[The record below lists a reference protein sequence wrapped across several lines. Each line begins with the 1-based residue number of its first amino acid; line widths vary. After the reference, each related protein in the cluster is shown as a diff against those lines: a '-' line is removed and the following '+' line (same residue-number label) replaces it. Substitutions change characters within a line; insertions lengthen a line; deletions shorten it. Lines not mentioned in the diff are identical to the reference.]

1 MTVFRMKLSVSDAV
15 AGSPDGRLVHVEIEA
30 PDWETAQARLAQS
43 TLRVNED
50 GTTSID
56 PSATGGDVYR
66 QWRIE
71 HAVESKSGVTTEQA
85 ARQIAELREKVQSG
99 PDHGVTR
106 EQAAAVMDGMTADQI
121 KDVAARTGHPISY
134 LQRNKKEMV
143 ESVVG
148 MQVGSALTDRAIR
161 GYPEQGKAPG
171 WVSPEAQ
178 ERAARMHAAGQ
189 DVGGTVGSGKNPVQ
203 DGVAAARWTDPTNGA
218 VHTGKVV
225 ARTADTADIEW
236 DSGRLEEGVKL
247 TDPGVT
253 WLRPGEDGAPAEAP
267 PVTGRN
273 AASGWERDG
282 EPLPA
287 DEART
292 LDNATHV
299 TRWNADASRM
309 EYGVISDRTDRHAT
323 VEWST
328 GDREEVQI
336 GDDSM
341 TFLTDQ
347 DRRRE
352 TEMRIRDAY
361 AERDGSAPYEG
372 GPGVPVRDLRAAMP
386 DVSDEEFDAALERVA
401 RHPDVY
407 TDPIRTGLPLTPP
420 DGEEEHPA
428 EVVKTSYGTA
438 VRTVRM
444 DDRGRSQVSHL
455 MEGVDRDAADSY
467 LSTLNNRER
476 DRLAED
482 LGLEQYADETPEHL
496 HERMVEEI
504 ARRRRE
510 RNLHVDQEEKD
521 LSTLYDAENAQKQ
534 GHPPEDWTEDERK
547 QVAAARARVAASCTW
562 SPGRK
567 RAELFEDVPA
577 DGSLTD
583 EMKARKKDRDEQR
596 EVRQEA
602 RNTGQAYV
610 DHAADG
616 EEPCSAG
623 NRHAGPCP
631 VGNPDAEHKCSI
643 CGTDHQVDPATDVC
657 TRCTRERAN
666 YNDQPD
672 SAIPSWLSQRCPRCR
687 EPMEIEKGT
696 QHFDAD
702 GGASVSTRCPR
713 CKISS
718 GVNWIWST
726 GTSPAEDE
734 NLCEECGRNPGHSKF
749 CPLAGQPRGVIRAT
763 RADDGVE
770 IRMVR
775 DEHGY
780 AVQDDVCGHVTSCMP
795 EDRDDFDVDFEG
807 HVGWHNAEHARDANR
822 GRGDTGSH
830 IERTATADDGVTIE
844 LVREARENQ
853 PELVGGVRQEAWT
866 GELYVVR
873 DEQCGEVGTGALS
886 DYGRME
892 RVFENHVA
900 LHNLWHKEGNPDKP
914 KPPGPFNGTKEGLEV
929 RYDDVV
935 RVHGEMAEG
944 LNGQIEARDKVHAE
958 IEEAAVAVDE
968 MQAGTPTMRAAA
980 RALIDAMTEAKL
992 DATSVAG
999 VHEAVDVLD
1008 AESVQELFDAVDIV
1022 QDHMVENRQKVA
1034 TALEAVQASQ
1044 RYVEATYG
1052 ALAQGV
1058 QETGVSG
1065 KALEA
1070 AAA

>member
-15 AGSPDGRLVHVEIEA
+15 AGSPDDRLVHVELEA
-30 PDWETAQARLAQS
+30 PDWEAAQARLAS
-43 TLRVNED
+43 ATLRVNED

-56 PSATGGDVYR
+56 PTATGGDVYR

-71 HAVESKSGVTTEQA
+71 HAIESKADITTEQA
-85 ARQIAELREKVQSG
+85 TRKLAELREKVQSG

-106 EQAAAVMDGMTADQI
+106 EQAAAVLDGMTADQL
-121 KDVAARTGHPISY
+121 KDIAARTGQPISY

-143 ESVVG
+143 DSVVNK
-148 MQVGSALTDRAIR
+148 QVGSALDHRAVV

-171 WVSPEAQ
+171 WVSDEVK
-178 ERAARMHAAGQ
+178 ERAARVHAESQ
-189 DVGGTVGSGKNPVQ
+189 PVGGTTASGKNPVQ

-218 VHTGKVV
+218 VHTGTVV
-225 ARTADTADIEW
+225 SRTADTADIEW
-236 DSGRLEEGVKL
+236 RDGRVEKGVKL

-267 PVTGRN
+267 PVTGRA
-273 AASGWERDG
+273 AASEWERDG

-299 TRWNADASRM
+299 SRWNADAGRI
-309 EYGVISDRTDRHAT
+309 EYGVIAERTDRHAT
-323 VEWST
+323 VDWST

-361 AERDGSAPYEG
+361 AERDTSAAHEG
-372 GPGVPVRDLRAAMP
+372 GPGVPIRDLRAAMP

-401 RHPDVY
+401 RHPDVN

-420 DGEEEHPA
+420 DGEKEHPA
-428 EVVKTSYGTA
+428 EYVKTSYGN
-438 VRTVRM
+438 VYRTVRM

-476 DRLAED
+476 DRIAEE

-504 ARRRRE
+504 ARRQRE
-510 RNLHVDQEEKD
+510 RDLHAHQEEKD

-577 DGSLTD
+577 DGSLTE

-631 VGNPDAEHKCSI
+631 VANPDAEHKCSI

-657 TRCTRERAN
+657 VRCTRERAN
-666 YNDQPD
+666 YNNQPD
-672 SAIPSWLSQRCPRCR
+672 SAIPPWVSQRCPRCR

-713 CKISS
+713 CHISS
-718 GVNWIWST
+718 GVDWVWST

-734 NLCEECGRNPGHSKF
+734 NVCEDCGRFPGHSKF
-749 CPLAGQPRGVIRAT
+749 CKLAGQPAGVIRVA

-780 AVQDDVCGHVTSCMP
+780 AVQDDACGHVTSCMP
-795 EDRDDFDVDFEG
+795 EDRDTFDGDFE
-807 HVGWHNAEHARDANR
+807 HHLGWHNAEHARETNR
-822 GRGDTGSH
+822 GREPGNTV
-830 IERTATADDGVTIE
+830 ERIATADDGVTIE
-844 LVREARENQ
+844 LVREARAEK
-853 PELVGGVRQEAWT
+853 PALVGSVVQEAWT
-866 GELYVVR
+866 GELYAVR
-873 DEQCGEVGTGALS
+873 DEVCGEVGTGALS

-892 RVFENHVA
+892 AVFDNHVA
-900 LHNLWHKEGNPDKP
+900 YHNQKHKDAPP
-914 KPPGPFNGTKEGLEV
+914 PPGPYTGTKEGLEL

-935 RVHGEMAEG
+935 ALHGQMGDGFAE
-944 LNGQIEARDKVHAE
+944 QTDTCEKVHAA
-958 IEEAAVAVDE
+958 IEEAAVAADD
-968 MQAGTPTMRAAA
+968 MQVGTPGLRQAAI
-980 RALIDAMTEAKL
+980 ALAEAIAQAKL
-992 DATSVAG
+992 DASSLAG
-999 VHEAVDVLD
+999 VEEAVNVLD
-1008 AESVQELFDAVDIV
+1008 AETVEALFDAVDIV
-1022 QDHMVENRQKVA
+1022 QDHMVEVKSRTA
-1034 TALEAVQASQ
+1034 TAAEAVAASKKH
-1044 RYVEATYG
+1044 VEDTYG

-1058 QETGVSG
+1058 QETGVRG

-1070 AAA
+1070 VAA